1 MFAESIY
8 DHLDTQKLLPVEQK
22 GCKRGSRE
30 TKDQLSIS
38 HHQRRKGKKK
48 QRIQVRQLRKAVQEY
63 SNDIRMQFGM
73 DK

>member
-48 QRIQVRQLRKAVQEY
+48 TKDTSKATQETC
-63 SNDIRMQFGM
+63 SRVL
-73 DK
+73 